1 MSNDIEVLKARYQRL
16 LLNGK
21 NSEGTGVLQKTQRK
35 IWKLEAA
42 QNKQLFLRGVIGN
55 TADSDSA
62 ILRSNRSEEA
72 IIALQFISRTPHFGC
87 GGLGAAPRR
96 ATIQVRGVIGARDTP
111 NVVARGRYL
120 PGLPYQN

>member
-1 MSNDIEVLKARYQRL
+1 MSNDIEVLKARYQTL
-16 LLNGK
+16 LMNGK
-21 NSEGTGVLQKTQRK
+21 NSEGTGVLQKIQRK

-72 IIALQFISRTPHFGC
+72 ILLFSLSVELHT
-87 GGLGAAPRR
+87 L
-96 ATIQVRGVIGARDTP
+96 D
-111 NVVARGRYL
+111 VAGQGRHL
-120 PGLPYQN
+120 EEQPYKFFMKL